1 MASPYFSS
9 MNLPQQDFSVLQN
22 AGRAWG
28 DAYQQAGKAI
38 GEIGS
43 AYFKRRGMEK
53 QASQF
58 IKSKMGKEYLK
69 GMGWDA
75 ESIRKIDDDPKEAEK
90 LAYDAIREAGGVENV
105 EARMFRSMQEQ
116 RQAELEQRQNYL
128 FERQKQKDEGTDAFY
143 KIMGSETSHPDYVKT
158 EEEISGLREQLK
170 EASKI
175 YESDPTEENRDK
187 ISLYFDKIGEKA
199 DALNKIPKTIPMY
212 QASSKDFQR
221 SFPAT
226 DNPYTNMLASQHI
239 QKLRE
244 NEQKLGNPSQIK
256 TQLENM
262 EMLNDQNAETFIGSD
277 QLDTTPV
284 LGKDDAIRR
293 INKQARERGVRLDE
307 SQIEQAL
314 SAMPVVTDEYVTKTK
329 SDFYKKSGLE
339 QDRLA
344 LEQGNNVLKLLQS
357 GNANPV
363 EETTAIVA
371 YAKILQPT
379 GILTEPDIQRVGG
392 SPALLDQFNQALQKA
407 DEGTLTEDN
416 KKILIEATKTFQKIL
431 GQNAYDK
438 IGEAQLAIG
447 NRYEG
452 LDMSKLRKRH
462 FETDYK
468 MIPERILQGIEQG
481 EDSLAY
487 EVGEK
492 RTISTPQGDVQATYV
507 GFDNGEHIFKDKN
520 GNFLKKKK

>member
-1 MASPYFSS
+1 MASPYYTK
-9 MNLPQQDFSVLQN
+9 MNLHQQDFSVLQN
-22 AGRAWG
+22 AGKAWA
-28 DAYQQAGKAI
+28 DAYREAGEALGK
-38 GEIGS
+38 IGS
-43 AYFKRRGMEK
+43 AYFQEK
-53 QASQF
+53 AF
-58 IKSKMGKEYLK
+58 ENKTKEWLKTDMGKKYLE
-69 GMGWDA
+69 GTGIN
-75 ESIRKIDDDPKEAEK
+75 SDDPKEAEK
-90 LAYDAIREAGGVENV
+90 HVKGMIKAAGGFKEFTAQIQT
-105 EARMFRSMQEQ
+105 EMQMK
-116 RQAELEQRQNYL
+116 RADALEQRQNYL
-128 FERQKQKDEGTDAFY
+128 FQRQKQKDEGTDAFY

-158 EEEISGLREQLK
+158 EDEISGLREQLK

-175 YESDPTEENRDK
+175 YESDPTEENRNK

-221 SFPAT
+221 SFPAS

-262 EMLNDQNAETFIGSD
+262 EMLNDQNAERFIGSD

-293 INKQARERGVRLDE
+293 INKQARDQGLRLDDD
-307 SQIEQAL
+307 QIEQAL
-314 SAMPVVTDEYVTKTK
+314 SAIPVVTDEYVTKTK
-329 SDFYKKSGLE
+329 ADFYKKSGLDE
-339 QDRLA
+339 DRIA
-344 LEQGNNVLKLLQS
+344 IESGNNVLNLLQS
-357 GNANPV
+357 GESNPV
-363 EETTAIVA
+363 KETTAIVA

-379 GILTEPDIQRVGG
+379 GILTDPDIDRASGDPSLMG
-392 SPALLDQFNQALQKA
+392 KFEQALQTAK
-407 DEGTLTEDN
+407 EGTLTESN
-416 KKILIEATKTFQKIL
+416 KQILIQATKVFQKIL
-431 GQNAYDK
+431 SKNAYDK

-462 FETDYK
+462 FETDYS
-468 MIPERILQGIEQG
+468 MIPKRILQGIEQG

-507 GFDNGEHIFKDKN
+507 GFDNGEHIFKDEN